1 MGLFAIYAGC
11 MYNDLLGVGI
21 HWFGTA
27 RYEDPAEYGHA
38 TTFEMQ
44 PKPWF
49 DTLNTGEGSGPYPF
63 GIDPSWHN
71 ATNELL
77 FMNSLKMKL
86 SVLFGVIQ
94 MIFGVCIKFSN
105 DTYYRDV
112 LDWIT
117 VCIPQMV
124 FMICFFGYMDWM
136 IMYKWVTPVAQD
148 PALNGAP
155 SLINT
160 LISFGLGQTD
170 KQPLYQGQFT
180 IQKWFMIAIL
190 LSLPLMLLPKPIIIG
205 IARSYKAKKAA
216 RRAAAAHQDVEAQSL
231 LPKDDKATEEPAEPG
246 MDEMI
251 MQGSLEST
259 GVMSPIWIYCAW
271 AVLFA
276 ITLGVLMFMDVLE
289 CTLHTLRLHW
299 VEFMSK
305 FYMGDGYPFVPYR
318 HFDIIKNELEG

>member
-1 MGLFAIYAGC
+1 
-11 MYNDLLGVGI
+11 
-21 HWFGTA
+21 
-27 RYEDPAEYGHA
+27 
-38 TTFEMQ
+38 
-44 PKPWF
+44 
-49 DTLNTGEGSGPYPF
+49 
-63 GIDPSWHN
+63 
-71 ATNELL
+71 
-77 FMNSLKMKL
+77 MKL